1 MLENCPVTMTGRRVE
16 REAVWLSCSVILI
29 SFLLSHV
36 QATPPSSRYHLYSA
50 RSPPRQ
56 AANRLTGRN
65 KNWCAYIVKKN
76 VTCSVL
82 DSAASYIKPE
92 YQPCPWGQ
100 LNCPPTVRYRT
111 HFRPLYKVAY
121 KVVTQLEWRCCPGYK
136 GEDCKNGR
144 SQQTANF
151 PLPSSAP
158 RQRNL
163 IPKSTDSQVHKLP
176 STDAQG
182 QKIQQLEYEV
192 QRLNQ
197 VLEKMQT
204 SVTGLSDNLRHSVQ
218 EDTSKMVATL
228 LSNLRLPS
236 SAVGFETSHIPVV
249 HENGDTLYQ
258 SAMGEVMSELTE
270 VKDTL
275 KAKGDMLDELHGMV
289 TGHNGQLK
297 KLMEAVQAPVSTYSP
312 FSNGDFYQSYID
324 SKIETLKKELMIGI
338 DEKFADLKNSCE
350 YKLMSLKEQCEEN
363 ESNYEH
369 VEELLHEKE
378 AGLRE
383 EISNLRN
390 HLLQSPGYFN
400 CCSHIATLRQ
410 QLNNMDRKVYRI
422 ADANRLLNARL
433 DNELERF
440 TTLNL
445 EDIFSERLEE
455 IESRINVTEKNAE
468 EHCFYIEYTL
478 RELIENEVDGVKEL
492 VKERVQFLETKHNN
506 DFALISN
513 ITLTGARDSEQESIQ
528 RSDLNFSTDHIN
540 NVMDYVEVRLH
551 DLEYLCRTGCASV
564 TKEMKDIKVDLETC
578 KHDNKQLLQK
588 TEQNLIILNALN
600 DTVREG
606 LKMMEENED
615 LEMIQGEIISLK
627 VNVNAIGESVQAQW
641 EGLTRNNETLLTVES
656 TLTKKQEELLD
667 MIYKLHETDKSLK
680 SQLQKNNSSQLNEMK
695 KQLDQLTRQVT
706 HDIDKCKDHAQGIQK
721 EVHYVDSRVAH
732 IENVCSKLDNISTSL
747 QRIKDGLNKHV
758 SSLWNC
764 AHQMNETVKSHSNE
778 IDLLKSAIHRF
789 SNQDPKIV
797 QKTDVLLPVQPVP
810 VERGQAGPPGPP
822 KPRHPPVTGT
832 NYGVIGEVGYAG
844 PPGSMD
850 TSDVNGSH
858 ETKQQ
863 ITPAP
868 GRDHELSGH
877 FVTFGP
883 PGISENKAARKHVSF
898 SVGLTR
904 KPFIGNAGIIRF
916 NKVLVNDG
924 HHYNTNTG
932 VFTAPFEGQYLIT
945 AVLAPQRNEHIEAI
959 LSVSNQS
966 IMQMDTSGYRI
977 ELLESQRPL
986 MGRQTCGGV
995 GIFNLILNL
1004 KAEDEVSVVVIDGKL
1019 VDTDEMYSTFSG
1031 TLLYETSSQS

>member
-868 GRDHELSGH
+868 GRDHELS
-877 FVTFGP
+877 
-883 PGISENKAARKHVSF
+883 ENKAARKHVSF

>member
-16 REAVWLSCSVILI
+16 REAVWLSFSVILI

-136 GEDCKNGR
+136 GEDCKNGW

-369 VEELLHEKE
+369 VEELLHDKE

-433 DNELERF
+433 DNELEHF

-492 VKERVQFLETKHNN
+492 VKERVQVLETKHNN
-506 DFALISN
+506 DFALFSN

-528 RSDLNFSTDHIN
+528 RSDLNFSTDRIN

-551 DLEYLCRTGCASV
+551 NLEYLCRTDCASV

-578 KHDNKQLLQK
+578 KHDNKQLLRK
-588 TEQNLIILNALN
+588 TEQNLIVLNALN

-778 IDLLKSAIHRF
+778 IDLLKSAVHRF
-789 SNQDPKIV
+789 SNQGPKIV

-822 KPRHPPVTGT
+822 KPRQTPVTGT
-832 NYGVIGEVGYAG
+832 SYGVIGEVGYAG

-850 TSDVNGSH
+850 ISDVNGSH

-932 VFTAPFEGQYLIT
+932 VFTAPFEGQYLVT

-1004 KAEDEVSVVVIDGKL
+1004 KAEDEVSVIVIDGKL

>member
-1 MLENCPVTMTGRRVE
+1 MAGRRVE

-36 QATPPSSRYHLYSA
+36 QATLPSSRYHLYSA

-65 KNWCAYIVKKN
+65 KNWCAHIVKKN

-478 RELIENEVDGVKEL
+478 RELIEHEVDGVKEL

-513 ITLTGARDSEQESIQ
+513 ITLTGARDGEQESIQ

-540 NVMDYVEVRLH
+540 KVMDYVEVRLH
-551 DLEYLCRTGCASV
+551 NLEYLCQTDCASV

-588 TEQNLIILNALN
+588 TEQNLIVLNALN

-680 SQLQKNNSSQLNEMK
+680 SQLQNNNSSQLNEMK

-778 IDLLKSAIHRF
+778 IDLLKSAVHRF
-789 SNQDPKIV
+789 SNQGPKIV
-797 QKTDVLLPVQPVP
+797 QKTDVVLPVQPVP

-832 NYGVIGEVGYAG
+832 SYGVIGEVGYAG

-850 TSDVNGSH
+850 TSDVSGSH

-1004 KAEDEVSVVVIDGKL
+1004 KAEDEVSVIVIDGKL